1 MVTVAAKRQR
11 YDLESLVDVAIR
23 VFAERGYDGTTV
35 DDIAAAA
42 GVAKSSLYHH
52 VENKAELLQLGVDRA
67 MARLQ
72 EMERAEILVGKT
84 AMDRLRLVTR
94 AAIRMTIE
102 REPNL
107 MLIRRLPL
115 MITTA
120 PWAMKRYV
128 KYEALMGRYVQDAID
143 EGIVRTDVDPLL
155 LSRFF
160 WFSTTGIADIQRL
173 DPATTV
179 DDLAELA
186 LRLLLDGAARR

>member
-1 MVTVAAKRQR
+1 MVTATAKRQR
-11 YDLESLVDVAIR
+11 YDLEGLVDVAIR

-72 EMERAEILVGKT
+72 EMERTEILIGAT

-115 MITTA
+115 MIATA

-128 KYEALMGRYVQDAID
+128 KYEALMGRYVQDGID
-143 EGIVRTDVDPLL
+143 EGIIRADVDPLL

-160 WFSTTGIADIQRL
+160 WFATTGVADIQRL
-173 DPATTV
+173 DPSTTV
-179 DDLAELA
+179 DDLVELA